1 MKYRPKHI
9 AEYALLRAVMFLTSI
24 LPYRAALGVGWFVAL
39 IAFHI
44 FRFRR
49 KETMRRLHSVFGDR
63 FTERQ
68 YRHIAWISLRNLAFN
83 VIEFMANRKMTRED
97 FDRIFEYGD
106 KLEIMKKQIATGKGA
121 VLAGPHMGT
130 WEMLG
135 RAFALNG
142 IPIISIAAHQRNPL
156 VNDYF
161 DRMRA
166 ETELKPLIRGESGIL
181 KKIIRRM
188 RNGEVMAILPDVRMP
203 TPALEVPFLG
213 GTANI
218 GTGAATFARTTG
230 LPIFPFIIKRHGWS
244 RHEIKK
250 LPIIYPDMSLDKTTD
265 IERMMRTLMA
275 GIEREIKADPEQW
288 FWYNK
293 RWILDPIDNKKK
305 EKKEETNDK
314 NQ

>member
-9 AEYALLRAVMFLTSI
+9 VEYALLRGVMFLSSV
-24 LPYRAALGVGWFVAL
+24 LPYRAALGVGWFMAL
-39 IAFHI
+39 IAFHV

-49 KETMRRLHSVFGDR
+49 RETMHRLRSVFGDR
-63 FTERQ
+63 FTDKE

-83 VIEFMANRKMTRED
+83 AIEFMANRKMTRED

-106 KLEIMKKQIATGKGA
+106 TLETMQRQVATGKGA

-130 WEMLG
+130 WEMVG

-142 IPIISIAAHQRNPL
+142 VPIISIAAHQRNPL
-156 VNDYF
+156 VNAYF

-166 ETELKPLIRGESGIL
+166 ETELKPLTRGEPGIL

-188 RNGEVMAILPDVRMP
+188 RNGEVMAILPDVRMR

-230 LPIFPFIIKRHGWS
+230 LPIFPFIIKRRGWS
-244 RHEIKK
+244 HHEMKI
-250 LPIIYPDMSLDKTTD
+250 LPIIYPDMSLDKTSD
-265 IERMMRTLMA
+265 IERMMRILMD
-275 GIEREIKADPEQW
+275 GIDREIMAEPEQW

-293 RWILDPIDNKKK
+293 RWILEPIDKTDKH
-305 EKKEETNDK
+305 KKEENNDTDK
-314 NQ
+314 